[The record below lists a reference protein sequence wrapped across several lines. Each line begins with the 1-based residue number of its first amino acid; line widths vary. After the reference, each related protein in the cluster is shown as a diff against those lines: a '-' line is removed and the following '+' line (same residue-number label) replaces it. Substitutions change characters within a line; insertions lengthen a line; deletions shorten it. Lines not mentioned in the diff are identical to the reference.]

1 MRKKMLFCL
10 VLAMTVTIPTGA
22 MTVKGVENTEEVHF
36 ESDEDIE
43 EMPEYTEDELLS
55 TEGNVPEGEG
65 DEEIE
70 VGGIYTYVAEN
81 GFYTVTHR
89 IVAEKDKN
97 GEKYYIFKG
106 DNNDEQ
112 DPKPIHR
119 KRVKFKIKVKWVYI
133 RTPILRWYRGSI

>member
-1 MRKKMLFCL
+1 M
-10 VLAMTVTIPTGA
+10 
-22 MTVKGVENTEEVHF
+22 HF

-112 DPKPIHR
+112 DSKPIHR

>member
-1 MRKKMLFCL
+1 MKASLKFITNGKVVSISVNFLYI
-10 VLAMTVTIPTGA
+10 LAMVILITRGINYVKTGSFTVFGYKVLRIASESMEPTL
-22 MTVKGVENTEEVHF
+22 MTGDFVMAKQVKA
-36 ESDEDIE
+36 
-43 EMPEYTEDELLS
+43 
-55 TEGNVPEGEG
+55 

-89 IVAEKDKN
+89 IVAEEDKN
-97 GEKYYIFKG
+97 GDKYYIFKG

-119 KRVKFKIKVKWVYI
+119 KRVKFKIKVK
-133 RTPILRWYRGSI
+133 